1 MQGEE
6 VSIEELASNLSTYKE
21 QLHQVPFLLFLYFRD
36 YCELVPRIRD
46 FFFVSF
52 VNLGLVKS
60 NFEV

>member
-36 YCELVPRIRD
+36 YCELVPRIR
-46 FFFVSF
+46 
-52 VNLGLVKS
+52 
-60 NFEV
+60 